1 MHPSMILRP
10 VPAHMQRT
18 CVSPRRE
25 KSAAEHSSHRAPD
38 DVAEVHGMT
47 TNKSEAEVTA
57 LEAALPYLKK
67 VLPPAEVEEQVQEFA
82 RDILNGAPVEDRQ
95 ETSRRLDEVVR
106 DAVPPE
112 DGTP

>member
-1 MHPSMILRP
+1 
-10 VPAHMQRT
+10 
-18 CVSPRRE
+18 
-25 KSAAEHSSHRAPD
+25 
-38 DVAEVHGMT
+38 MT

-82 RDILNGAPVEDRQ
+82 RDILDGAPVEDRQ